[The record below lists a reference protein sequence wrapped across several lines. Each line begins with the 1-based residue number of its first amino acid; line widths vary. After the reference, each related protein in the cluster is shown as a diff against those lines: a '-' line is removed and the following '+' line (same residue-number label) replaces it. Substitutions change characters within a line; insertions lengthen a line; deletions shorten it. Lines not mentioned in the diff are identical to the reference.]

1 MDSEEAK
8 QRLASLRNMVFL
20 PLSFMTIAGI
30 GLAAVISFVTP
41 GGSNGLFEAMITMLV
56 IGNLFASFSTLSVT
70 RASTHLVALL
80 GIFLGSG
87 LYNSQ
92 NQQLEAYW
100 LVIFP
105 VIAVL
110 FLGISRGLLFIIGLL
125 ATMIPL
131 AIGLIERDVTHSAA
145 YYIELALSMLII
157 SALVIYYE
165 YVLSKHIRESAARNT
180 KISATAADL
189 KHEVAQRERAEAQMA
204 DALKKLGEKNQEL
217 ERTQAIDEATI
228 SSIGEAVLIVN
239 PRGIIMRANPSAGRV
254 LGVNQEELIN
264 QRISKSLIFA
274 KQGKEDVQLKEDQ
287 IAIAQSMQHRSI
299 NEATYKVTR
308 PGGKSFY
315 AHMTASP
322 LVVGGVVYGA
332 VVVIL
337 DVTQEVIVDRAKSEF
352 VSIASHQLRT
362 PLSTIN
368 WYLEMVMAGDFG
380 EVNPEQSEFISEAA
394 EAAKRM
400 GSLLNALLNA
410 SRIDV
415 GVVAV
420 EPEMHD
426 LRDSIKS
433 VLVDLESRI
442 TERNITVHVNVDDS
456 VQPTMLDPR
465 IMEIIFMNLISNAV
479 KYSPKGNSVEV
490 NATLE
495 NQQLVITV
503 ADHGFGIPEADQ
515 QKIFTKMFRAGN
527 AVDHEPDGNGLGVY
541 IIKSILDTI
550 GGSIDFVSKENE
562 GTTFT
567 VRLSKDGMKPRGG
580 TKQLNVTPDM

>member
-8 QRLASLRNMVFL
+8 MRLASLRNMVFL
-20 PLSFMTIAGI
+20 PLSFIAIAGI
-30 GLAAVISFVTP
+30 GLVAVIRLIPS
-41 GGSNGLFEAMITMLV
+41 GGDSGVPETLITVLV
-56 IGNLFASFSTLSVT
+56 IANLFASFKVVSVS
-70 RASTHLVALL
+70 RAGTHLIALIGL
-80 GIFLGSG
+80 FLVGN
-87 LYNSQ
+87 LYSSQ
-92 NQQLEAYW
+92 NQQFESYW

-105 VIAVL
+105 VVAIL
-110 FLGISRGLLFIIGLL
+110 FLGISRGLLFVGSLLL
-125 ATMIPL
+125 AMVPL
-131 AIGLIERDVTHSAA
+131 VVGVVEQDDSRSAG
-145 YYIELALSMLII
+145 YYFELVASILLV
-157 SALVIYYE
+157 SALVVYYE
-165 YVLSKHIRESAARNT
+165 YVLNKYIRDSDTKDSKV
-180 KISATAADL
+180 SATATDL
-189 KHEVAQRERAEAQMA
+189 KHEISQRERAEEQMA
-204 DALKKLGEKNQEL
+204 DALRKLGEKNQEL

-239 PRGIIMRANPSAGRV
+239 PRGIIMRVNPSAGRV

-274 KQGKEDVQLKEDQ
+274 RQGKEEVVLKEGE

-308 PGGKSFY
+308 PDRKSFY

-332 VVVIL
+332 VVVIRN
-337 DVTQEVIVDRAKSEF
+337 VTEEVTVDRAKSEF

-368 WYLEMVMAGDFG
+368 WYLEMVLAGDFG
-380 EVNPEQSEFISEAA
+380 EVHPQQREFIDEAA

-400 GSLLNALLNA
+400 GGLLNALLNA

-420 EPEMHD
+420 EPIMFD
-426 LRDSIKS
+426 VRDSIKS
-433 VLVDLESRI
+433 VLIDLESRI
-442 TERNITVHVNVDDS
+442 TARNITVNVAVDDA
-456 VQPTMLDPR
+456 VQPTMLDPN
-465 IMEIIFMNLISNAV
+465 IMEIILMNLISNAV
-479 KYSPKGNSVEV
+479 KYSPKGNAVEV
-490 NATLE
+490 GVALDG
-495 NQQLVITV
+495 QHMVITV
-503 ADHGFGIPEADQ
+503 ADHGFGIPENDQ
-515 QKIFTKMFRAGN
+515 EKIFTKMFRAGN

-541 IIKSILDTI
+541 IIKSILETI
-550 GGSIDFVSKENE
+550 GGSISFVSKENV

-567 VRLSKDGMKPRGG
+567 VKLAKEGMKSRGG